1 MAAISAFSF
10 SGVLQKPWPPCF
22 ECTVVPFKRTSK
34 FPVLP
39 SSLFICTM
47 MPLKVS
53 VMSPLSA
60 FAFFSYPQP
69 PQNWIST

>member
-39 SSLFICTM
+39 SSLFRGRGGLADL
-47 MPLKVS
+47 LKGIEAS
-53 VMSPLSA
+53 VR
-60 FAFFSYPQP
+60 
-69 PQNWIST
+69 